1 MLRYLKTF
9 FIVVLLLAA
18 LSGPVSAFNSQRK
31 DVWVIDNGKPTV
43 YWTTAEYVNEFLD
56 EIGVNLAAN
65 DSIDVGLDDKL
76 DVSPRISKIKVTRG
90 YDVMVTIDGT
100 METVAVKDGAYVG
113 TMIAELEEQYGKE
126 FYYDG
131 YLAAVLEPNQKIKLQ
146 TREEETITGTI
157 VLPFETEEK
166 FVNTLDE
173 GVEEVIQQGTVG
185 KKEVVTKVIY
195 LGGKETE
202 RYVLEE
208 KVIQEPVNKIVNI
221 GTRKEAEFAFA
232 VKKDISEIA
241 FSKEYI
247 MNASAYTAGYESTGK
262 RPGDKYYGITAS
274 GLRVK
279 PGIVAV
285 DPRVIP
291 LGTKLYVE
299 GYGYSLA
306 ADTGGAIKGN
316 KIDLFFES
324 VSEARKFGRRNI
336 KVYVLANQG

>member
-31 DVWVIDNGKPTV
+31 DVWVIDGGKPTV

-65 DSIDVGLDDKL
+65 DIIDVDLNDKL
-76 DVSPRISKIKVTRG
+76 DVSPRISKIKITRG
-90 YDVMVTIDGT
+90 FDVMVTIDGT
-100 METVAVKDGAYVG
+100 METVPVKEGSYVG
-113 TMIAELEEQYGKE
+113 TMIADLEEQYGKE

-131 YLAAVLEPNQKIKLQ
+131 YLAAVLEPNQKIVLQ
-146 TREEETITGTI
+146 TREEQTITGII
-157 VLPFETEEK
+157 VVPFETEEK
-166 FVNTLDE
+166 LIDTLDE
-173 GVEEVIQQGTVG
+173 GVEEVVQQGVVG
-185 KKEVVTKVIY
+185 KKQVITKVIY
-195 LGGKETE
+195 LSGEETE

-208 KVIQEPVNKIVNI
+208 KEIQKPVNKIVHK
-221 GTRKEAEFAFA
+221 GTRKEAEFVFA
-232 VKKDISEIA
+232 MKKEINDIA
-241 FSKEYI
+241 FSKEYT
-247 MNASAYTAGYESTGK
+247 MNATAYTAGYESTGK

-274 GLRVK
+274 GLRVR

-324 VSEARKFGRRNI
+324 VAEARKFGRKNI